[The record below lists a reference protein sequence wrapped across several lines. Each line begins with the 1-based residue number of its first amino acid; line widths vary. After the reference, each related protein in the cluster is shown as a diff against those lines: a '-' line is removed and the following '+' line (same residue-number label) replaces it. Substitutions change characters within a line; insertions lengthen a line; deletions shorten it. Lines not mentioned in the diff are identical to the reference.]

1 MNSSKEFIR
10 KRDFSLVKE
19 TMNLPNYLTRLI
31 SGILMILFFIFLI
44 LSGPIPLIILIFSIQ
59 ILVFKEV
66 ISVGH
71 RRFIER
77 KIPWF
82 RTNTWLFL
90 IGTLIYL
97 YGESFLN
104 FLGLISAD
112 LTKSSII
119 SISFLFYILGL
130 VVFVINLKEGHYRFQ
145 FSQLSITILSLLFI
159 VVQSYFVIKN
169 LEEGLIWFVLPSFCI
184 IVNDVSAYL
193 IGKNFGKTILLKLS
207 PKKTLEGYLGG
218 IFFTLLFSYY
228 VRIPFIFRP
237 LRN

>member
-1 MNSSKEFIR
+1 MG
-10 KRDFSLVKE
+10 
-19 TMNLPNYLTRLI
+19 LPNYLTRLI

-59 ILVFKEV
+59 ILVFTEV

-71 RRFIER
+71 RKFIER

-97 YGESFLN
+97 YGENFLN
-104 FLGLISAD
+104 FLNLNSSD
-112 LTKSSII
+112 LTKFSII
-119 SISFLFYILGL
+119 SISFLFYISGL
-130 VVFVINLKEGHYRFQ
+130 VVFVINLREGHYRFQ

-159 VVQSYFVIKN
+159 VVQSNFVIKN
-169 LEEGLIWFVLPSFCI
+169 LEEGLIWFVLPSSYI

-193 IGKNFGKTILLKLS
+193 VGKNIGRTKLLRIS
-207 PKKTLEGYLGG
+207 PKKSLEGYLGG
-218 IFFTLLFSYY
+218 ILFTLLFSYY
-228 VRIPFIFRP
+228 VRNS
-237 LRN
+237 LLS

>member
-1 MNSSKEFIR
+1 MISSKEFIK
-10 KRDFSLVKE
+10 KRDFSLIKE

-31 SGILMILFFIFLI
+31 SGGLMILFFIFLI
-44 LSGPIPLIILIFSIQ
+44 LSGPIPLVILVFSIQ

-71 RRFIER
+71 RKFIER

-90 IGTLIYL
+90 IGTLIFL
-97 YGESFLN
+97 YGENLLN
-104 FLGLISAD
+104 FLSFNSPD

-119 SISFLFYILGL
+119 SVSFLFYISGL

-159 VVQSYFVIKN
+159 VVQSHFVIKN
-169 LEEGLIWFVLPSFCI
+169 LEEGLIWFVLPSSYV
-184 IVNDVSAYL
+184 IVNDISAYL
-193 IGKNFGKTILLKLS
+193 VGKNFGRTKLLKLS

-218 IFFTLLFSYY
+218 IFLTLLFSYC
-228 VRIPFIFRP
+228 VRNYFF
-237 LRN
+237 L